1 MAADP
6 SVIEALGKKKYVSYD
21 NLKKIKEK
29 FDLIYAKSTD
39 IPTNVVTSI
48 NVNQIKIVTE
58 YPEVEEANVLYLKV
72 E

>member
-6 SVIEALGKKKYVSYD
+6 SVIEALSKKKYVSYD

-29 FDLIYAKSTD
+29 FDEIYAKGTD
-39 IPTNVVTSI
+39 IPENVVTSTS
-48 NVNQIKIVTE
+48 VKQIKIVTD
-58 YPEVEEANVLYLKV
+58 YPAVEEKNVLYLKV

>member
-6 SVIEALGKKKYVSYD
+6 SVIEALSKKKYVSYD